1 MDTLHFPLDNSCSA
15 ETDLLLKLLDNSEM
29 EMKSWNVNPFF
40 QEIFELEY
48 MKEVHIHVT
57 LEAIWWLLYI
67 ALKTYT
73 SDYKLLLLL

>member
-1 MDTLHFPLDNSCSA
+1 MGTLHFSLGNSCSA
-15 ETDLLLKLLDNSEM
+15 ETDLMLKLLDNSEM
-29 EMKSWNVNPFF
+29 EMKLWNVNPFF

-48 MKEVHIHVT
+48 MKGVHIFVI

-73 SDYKLLLLL
+73 SDYILFLLL